1 MKEAGTGSGSL
12 PGAFEGLRSLRACP
26 PDADVS
32 PILCRITTTSV
43 YVKLTSDGITNIKNS
58 IRRKDIFIMA
68 LDLNDKDREE
78 LKNMMMDAINESAP
92 KETDAQRKARIMSI
106 KDPILRQK
114 EISKNMDL
122 FRH

>member
-1 MKEAGTGSGSL
+1 MFTDNEKQEMKE
-12 PGAFEGLRSLRACP
+12 
-26 PDADVS
+26 
-32 PILCRITTTSV
+32 
-43 YVKLTSDGITNIKNS
+43 
-58 IRRKDIFIMA
+58 IMSETIQEA
-68 LDLNDKDREE
+68 LNA
-78 LKNMMMDAINESAP
+78 MP

>member
-1 MKEAGTGSGSL
+1 
-12 PGAFEGLRSLRACP
+12 
-26 PDADVS
+26 
-32 PILCRITTTSV
+32 
-43 YVKLTSDGITNIKNS
+43 
-58 IRRKDIFIMA
+58 MA

-78 LKNMMMDAINESAP
+78 LKNMMRDVINESAP

-114 EISKNMDL
+114 EISKNMDV